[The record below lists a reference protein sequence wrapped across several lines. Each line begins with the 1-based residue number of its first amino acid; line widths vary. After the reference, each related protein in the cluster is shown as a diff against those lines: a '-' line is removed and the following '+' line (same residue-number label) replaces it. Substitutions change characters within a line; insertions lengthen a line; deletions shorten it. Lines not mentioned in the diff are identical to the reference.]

1 MVKIKILIGL
11 YSGSFYEKGPIVAT
25 SSVVWPF
32 QYLIKSEKTIWTTDR
47 LALRSHQS
55 ELGSVIS
62 LVICEEI
69 YNNQDK

>member
-1 MVKIKILIGL
+1 MVKIKNFNRTN
-11 YSGSFYEKGPIVAT
+11 SGSFYEKGPIVAT

-32 QYLIKSEKTIWTTDR
+32 QYLIKSEKTIWTTDK
-47 LALRSHQS
+47 LTLRSHQS